1 MFTTC
6 PKCDLTLVVTAH
18 DLRAGQGYVR
28 CGRCASVFN
37 ALINLSE
44 DRVPGLE
51 PVAQPI
57 SETGV
62 VPEAS
67 ASRSTVA
74 DETDDALEFKPQRAQ
89 VADIFIAPSTD
100 TSDISSGTFESI
112 VLEGGLED
120 DDDTAEPAA
129 VPMPEPEPEPEEAA
143 PAPVVAAKVTD
154 ADDEED
160 DPESEAAFQ
169 RSLESL
175 LVPTGERSPTDHAVA
190 AAAAAPAAGHRR
202 TIHPA
207 LATAIAVEPTAPAFP
222 DAEAVAEGYFARQ
235 MSARLHRLSMIGSV
249 VLGVLLLAQIVH
261 ASRYALASS
270 GVWSG
275 PIIALYGA
283 FGARLEPRWNV
294 TAYEVRQLG
303 AETLPGD
310 ASRLLVRASIR
321 NTATRAM
328 PLPRLRLTLQD
339 RYGNP
344 VSTRDLEPAEYLPA
358 PLHDTSVIAAD
369 QRIDTDIR
377 VVDPGRA
384 AMGFEIDACL
394 PNGND
399 TVRCAN
405 DERRR
410 VAASS

>member
-44 DRVPGLE
+44 DRLPGPVGEPVSAPALE
-51 PVAQPI
+51 PVAQP
-57 SETGV
+57 
-62 VPEAS
+62 AS
-67 ASRSTVA
+67 
-74 DETDDALEFKPQRAQ
+74 ETDDALEFKPQRAQ

-112 VLEGGLED
+112 VLEGGLD
-120 DDDTAEPAA
+120 DDQADAETTAGT
-129 VPMPEPEPEPEEAA
+129 EPEPQSEPDDAA
-143 PAPVVAAKVTD
+143 PPPIAA
-154 ADDEED
+154 ANEPDDDED
-160 DPESEAAFQ
+160 DPESKAAFQ

-175 LVPTGERSPTDHAVA
+175 LVPADERGPTDHAVA
-190 AAAAAPAAGHRR
+190 SVAAAPAASHRR

-235 MSARLHRLSMIGSV
+235 LSARLRRLSVIGSV
-249 VLGVLLLAQIVH
+249 VLGVLLLAQLVH
-261 ASRYALASS
+261 VSRYELASS
-270 GVWSG
+270 GFWSG

-283 FGARLEPRWNV
+283 FGAKLEPRWNV

-321 NTATRAM
+321 NTAARAM

-344 VSTRDLEPAEYLPA
+344 VSTRDLEPSEYLPA
-358 PLHDTSVIAAD
+358 PLKDTSEIAAD

-394 PNGND
+394 PNRND